1 MTQARIQLLAGGLL
15 VVTFAVGCLV
25 GAASDR
31 VLNAREPGP
40 TTPVA
45 AAKTP
50 TARTDSKAR
59 ARLIDSSML
68 DEIGVTPSQRVI
80 IDSILDM
87 RDKEAKKL
95 WKEWEPRFKAM
106 MQETRGQVRA
116 QLTTEQIKQLDV
128 LIEQRKAQRKLQQP
142 AAPQQNDE
150 QNETK
155 PKTEKHNQAPSE
167 ENKEQTPRRF
177 ESIALN

>member
-40 TTPVA
+40 ATPVA
-45 AAKTP
+45 AANSTKAKNDT
-50 TARTDSKAR
+50 KAR
-59 ARLIDSSML
+59 AHLIDSAML

-80 IDSILDM
+80 IDSILNI
-87 RDKEAKKL
+87 RDREAKKL

-116 QLTTEQIKQLDV
+116 QLTTEQVKQLDV
-128 LIEQRKAQRKLQQP
+128 LIEQRKAERKQQQQ
-142 AAPQQNDE
+142 AAPE
-150 QNETK
+150 HNEVQAPTK
-155 PKTEKHNQAPSE
+155 PEKHNQPPAD

-177 ESIALN
+177 ESIALQ